1 MAIPTSR
8 TREAG
13 SIAIDRE
20 KCNGCG
26 LCVDVCK
33 DFGLELL
40 DGKAV
45 VGKNSAFG
53 CMACGHCMMIC
64 PRGAITVTG
73 RFSSPEDLIP
83 VPKGESAATFEQF
96 TNLLKRRRSV
106 REFKDKA
113 VPKEVLDRIIE
124 AASLAPMGIPP
135 SDVNVL
141 VLDSREKLDTF
152 ANDFCKY
159 LENIKWMFSP
169 TGLSLM
175 RLFNNK
181 ETIDLYRN
189 FVSTLIEKY
198 TGSMKEGINNITYEA
213 PAALYFYGTSYSDPA
228 DPYIAAT
235 YAMLAADAMGLGSCM
250 IGGVHPFI
258 QSGKYAA
265 QLREKWGIK
274 YKSRN
279 GLIVIL
285 GYPRLKYHSSIRRT
299 FASVDWN

>member
-13 SIAIDRE
+13 NISIDRE

-40 DGKAV
+40 DGKAF
-45 VGKNSAFG
+45 VGESPAFG

-64 PRGAITVTG
+64 PQEAIKVHG

-83 VPKGESAATFEQF
+83 VPKRESAATFEQL
-96 TNLLKRRRSV
+96 TNLLTRRRSV
-106 REFKDKA
+106 REFKDNA

-159 LENIKWMFSP
+159 LEKIRWLFSP
-169 TGLSLM
+169 TGLFLM
-175 RLFNNK
+175 RLFSTK
-181 ETIDLYRN
+181 EAIDLYRN
-189 FVSTLIEKY
+189 FVRNLIEKY
-198 TGSMKEGINNITYEA
+198 TSSMKEGINNITYEA
-213 PAALYFYGTSYSDPA
+213 PAALYFYGTSYNDPA

-250 IGGVHPFI
+250 IGGVHPFL
-258 QSGKYAA
+258 QSRKHAA
-265 QLREKWGIK
+265 QFREKWGIK
-274 YKSRN
+274 YKSKH
-279 GLIVIL
+279 GLMVIL

-299 FASVDWN
+299 FASVEWN